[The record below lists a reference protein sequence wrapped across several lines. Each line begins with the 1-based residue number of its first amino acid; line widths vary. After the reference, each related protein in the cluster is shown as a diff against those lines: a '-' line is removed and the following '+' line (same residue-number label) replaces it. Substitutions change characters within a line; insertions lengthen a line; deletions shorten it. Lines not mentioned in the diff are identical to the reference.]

1 MCVARQR
8 AGGLAAVENSRQG
21 RVRVRRVQARERVAG
36 GPARTGLRVVRPGER
51 RSLYLIGGAQREV
64 RSAAEAGRAGP
75 RKVSPPA
82 EHRRES
88 RGTGRPLRAVAPSA
102 HSDSGR
108 RAPVRLTRRGRLVMQ
123 LAVVTL
129 ASLAFAG
136 VAAASKASPGVWT
149 TRGDH
154 AVVVHEG
161 DTLWTIAARQVPGG
175 DRREVVEAIR
185 QLNGLNGT
193 RIEVGQQLILPSR

>member
-1 MCVARQR
+1 MSVARKR

-21 RVRVRRVQARERVAG
+21 QVRERRG
-36 GPARTGLRVVRPGER
+36 ERSPARAPLRVVRSGER
-51 RSLYLIGGAQREV
+51 RSLYLIGGAQRAGTRV
-64 RSAAEAGRAGP
+64 QPVPTAGRAGA
-75 RKVSPPA
+75 RKIKPA
-82 EHRRES
+82 PADRREAAS
-88 RGTGRPLRAVAPSA
+88 SNRPLRAVSTSTRSA
-102 HSDSGR
+102 CSDPGR
-108 RAPVRLTRRGRLVMQ
+108 RVPVRLTRRGRLAMQ
-123 LAVVTL
+123 VAVVAM

-136 VAAASKASPGVWT
+136 IAAASKAAPGVWT

-161 DTLWTIAARQVPGG
+161 DTLWTIAARQMPGA

-185 QLNGLNGT
+185 QLNGLHGT